1 MTSSIDW
8 QKTPAALWQATS
20 CSFHP
25 IKRLDEV
32 SLDDL
37 IAIDEQKRQLL
48 ENTHLLLQGKAAEHS
63 LLWGARGTGKSS
75 LVKAIFCH
83 FKAKGLRV
91 IELMREDMVLLPQI
105 VAKIEDQPFKFIVFC
120 DDLVFNKDSK
130 EYRALR
136 TFLQGS
142 IGLPPPNMLI
152 YATTN
157 LRYIL
162 PQDMRENQRV
172 TIHNLDP
179 QYSQQT
185 EDSLALADRF
195 GLWLSFY
202 PPSKENYLKKIE
214 DELKKEIAKKDLS
227 ALREKALD
235 FARLRAT
242 RNYRTAEQFIR
253 KVRAGGINLRSSSD
267 SSSNKG

>member
-8 QKTPAALWQATS
+8 QQIPAALWRADS
-20 CSFHP
+20 RSFHP
-25 IKRLDEV
+25 IKRLDEI

-37 IAIDEQKRQLL
+37 IAIDEQKHQLL
-48 ENTHLLLQGKAAEHS
+48 ENTRLLLQSKRAEHS

-83 FKAKGLRV
+83 FKAKGLRI
-91 IELMREDMVLLPQI
+91 IELMREDMALLPEI
-105 VAKIEDQPFKFIVFC
+105 AARIEDQPFKFIVFC
-120 DDLVFNKDSK
+120 DDLVFNKDTK
-130 EYRALR
+130 EYRSLR
-136 TFLQGS
+136 VFLQGS

-162 PQDMRENQRV
+162 PQDMKQNQQVR
-172 TIHNLDP
+172 IHNLDP

-214 DELKKEIAKKDLS
+214 NELNKEVAKRDLP
-227 ALREKALD
+227 ALRKQALD
-235 FARLRAT
+235 FAQLRAT

-253 KVRAGGINLRSSSD
+253 KVRAGGVISLLKRPSKSA
-267 SSSNKG
+267 